1 MVHVTTTGTTARHT
15 ALVGSA
21 TPIDHPVIPHTVATI
36 RTDCTATVIAT
47 MKRRNA
53 ALRTTRT
60 VRAFAIDHLP
70 KLQEPVQILA
80 DITT

>member
-15 ALVGSA
+15 ALMDSA
-21 TPIDHPVIPHTVATI
+21 TPIDPVIPHTPATI
-36 RTDCTATVIAT
+36 RTDCTVTVIAT

-60 VRAFAIDHLP
+60 VRAFATDRLP
-70 KLQEPVQILA
+70 KLQPLVQILA